1 MAAASPQKHLKIY
14 NFGTTNVILMKH
26 TTIIYLHETFHLAK
40 NLGVTHK
47 AFESGQKTFEKKP
60 KNQFFGLISLNF

>member
-47 AFESGQKTFEKKP
+47 AFESVVKKP
-60 KNQFFGLISLNF
+60 LKKSQKISFLA